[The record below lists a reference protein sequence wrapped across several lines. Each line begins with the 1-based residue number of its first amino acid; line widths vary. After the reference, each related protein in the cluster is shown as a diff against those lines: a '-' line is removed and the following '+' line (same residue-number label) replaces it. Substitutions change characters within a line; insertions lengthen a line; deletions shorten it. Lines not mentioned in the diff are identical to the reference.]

1 MFAHELNKK
10 DTKKTIYINRS
21 EILTAKD
28 VCSIIWSEKAYTES
42 SIGGNKNETSFAS
55 RFGRNDKE

>member
-1 MFAHELNKK
+1 MLSPLLLILKKSFAMQC
-10 DTKKTIYINRS
+10 D

-28 VCSIIWSEKAYTES
+28 VCGIILSEKAYTES